1 MPNKSSAKE
10 WLKKAWH
17 DLSSAQ
23 ILYDAKHYT
32 DVIGVDLQQAC
43 EKSLKSLLAYEN
55 KKILKSHN
63 LLEIYE
69 HVNGKIVFEQNEIDC
84 LIIATKYYIVDKY
97 PSMDRPLPSRDEIL
111 NILEFSQKLFQ
122 TTCNTLD
129 INQNEL
135 K

>member
-1 MPNKSSAKE
+1 MLNKSSAKE

-32 DVIGVDLQQAC
+32 DVIGVNLQQTC

-55 KKILKSHN
+55 KKIPKSHN
-63 LLEIYE
+63 LLEVYE
-69 HVNGKIVFEQNEIDC
+69 YVNDKIVLEQNEIDF

-111 NILEFSQKLFQ
+111 KLLEFSQKLFQ
-122 TTCNTLD
+122 KICKTLD
-129 INQNEL
+129 INQDEL